1 MGRKM
6 QRFLLSAGLVLY
18 LFDLGSDIY
27 VAVRHWKNGETWWFW
42 LTAVFIIVP
51 SVIVNFAAI
60 FKFVNSWSCITAI
73 VQLSIVARYIEAL
86 EDPDSQISNLNNSY
100 RRTRWLAILRY
111 LETITESAPQ
121 WCLQVY
127 IMLRQW
133 SFPLY
138 TVVSSVFSM
147 LSLVWSIT
155 LLQKET
161 RKEKSKKFTLTD
173 ALQFATW
180 QMCTLIS
187 RLSAIVIFAYVFP
200 RYSIIIF
207 LAVHWL
213 ILVVTIF
220 LMEIRNGGSLG
231 KSLLLSF
238 LAGGSHLVH
247 SAENDLP
254 TKRPN
259 MTFGYL
265 VHILMS
271 LVMIWSCMI
280 RAVDRLDV
288 PHMNVLM
295 LIGTV
300 LVQLALLFSML
311 FYVTYHH
318 ASSKTNANANL
329 VLVNVV
335 RTSE

>member
-1 MGRKM
+1 M

-27 VAVRHWKNGETWWFW
+27 VAVRHWNNGETWWFW

-51 SVIVNFAAI
+51 SVIINFAAI

-86 EDPDSQISNLNNSY
+86 EDPDSRINIFKNY
-100 RRTRWLAILRY
+100 RRTHFLAILRY
-111 LETITESAPQ
+111 IEAITESAPQ

-133 SFPLY
+133 IFPTY

-161 RKEKSKKFTLTD
+161 RKENGKKFTLTD

-187 RLSAIVIFAYVFP
+187 RLSAIVVFAYVFP

-220 LMEIRNGGSLG
+220 LIEIRNGGSLG
-231 KSLLLSF
+231 QSLLLSF
-238 LAGGSHLVH
+238 LAGGFHLIH

-259 MTFGYL
+259 MTFGYV

-271 LVMIWSCMI
+271 LVMIWSSLI
-280 RAVDRLDV
+280 RAVDRLDA
-288 PHMNVLM
+288 PHMDVLM
-295 LIGTV
+295 PIGTL
-300 LVQLALLFSML
+300 LVECALLFSMF

-318 ASSKTNANANL
+318 ASSKINP
-329 VLVNVV
+329 NVV
-335 RTSE
+335 RTSV